1 MDGGGFAFAPGKPSD
16 LPNLSIVKEVEHLP
30 YFLGAA
36 ILVNVLSIALARG
49 YQVGGKTLNDWYD
62 SFGYEAITVDLAG
75 LLLLFITGQAI
86 YTQYVTPVYGW
97 NPLYFVIILVIL
109 QVLYDLALY
118 YGVINTVPKGQNEI
132 IDLFKRYAEENGT
145 TALARDA
152 LLMIGSVLC
161 AFGLLSVPTEAAT
174 FLSLIAVYALP
185 YVLNLKMMEK
195 KKAPVEQPKKNDEK
209 KEQPLMGQRNSWDP
223 PVPQIQSNK
232 PWL

>member
-1 MDGGGFAFAPGKPSD
+1 MEGGAAFTPGRPSD

-36 ILVNVLSIALARG
+36 LLMNVLSIALARG

-62 SFGYEAITVDLAG
+62 SFGYEAITVDLVG

-97 NPLYFVIILVIL
+97 NPLYFVVILVLL
-109 QVLYDLALY
+109 QVAYDLALY
-118 YGVINTVPKGQNEI
+118 YGVINNVPTGQNAM
-132 IDLFKRYAEENGT
+132 IDLFKRYVQENGT
-145 TALARDA
+145 TALARAA

-161 AFGLLSVPTEAAT
+161 AFGLLSVSTEAAT
-174 FLSLIAVYALP
+174 FVSLLAVYAVP
-185 YVLNLKMMEK
+185 YVLNHKMMEK
-195 KKAPVEQPKKNDEK
+195 KTVAPPKEEK
-209 KEQPLMGQRNSWDP
+209 KEEPQQGQRNSWDP
-223 PVPQIQSNK
+223 PVPQVQSSK

>member
-1 MDGGGFAFAPGKPSD
+1 MEGGAAFAPGRPSD

-36 ILVNVLSIALARG
+36 LLVNVLSIALARG

-62 SFGYEAITVDLAG
+62 SFGYEAITVDLVG

-97 NPLYFVIILVIL
+97 NPLYFVVILVLL
-109 QVLYDLALY
+109 QVAYDLALY
-118 YGVINTVPKGQNEI
+118 YGVINNVPTGQNAM
-132 IDLFKRYAEENGT
+132 IDLFKRYVQENGT

-161 AFGLLSVPTEAAT
+161 AFGLLSVSTEAAT
-174 FLSLIAVYALP
+174 FVSLLAVYAVP
-185 YVLNLKMMEK
+185 YVLNHKMMEK
-195 KKAPVEQPKKNDEK
+195 KTVAPPKEEK
-209 KEQPLMGQRNSWDP
+209 KEEAPQQGQRNSWDP
-223 PVPQIQSNK
+223 PVPQVQSSK